1 MAARPEPHEAPEEPM
16 VPLETPFSDDRGVIQ
31 NLIEVQTG
39 STVVITSKAN
49 SVRANHYH
57 KTDWHYCYLLSGS
70 MEYFHRD
77 VGSDEPPE
85 RLHVGQGEMVFTPPL
100 VEHAMKFL
108 EDTVF
113 ITMSR
118 NARDH
123 DSYED
128 DLVRVELI

>member
-1 MAARPEPHEAPEEPM
+1 M
-16 VPLETPFSDDRGVIQ
+16 VPLEASFRDERGVIQ
-31 NLIEVQTG
+31 NLLEVTTG

-70 MEYFHRD
+70 MEYFHKD
-77 VGSDEPPE
+77 VDSDGPPE
-85 RLHVGQGEMVFTPPL
+85 RLLVRQGEMVFTPPL
-100 VEHAMKFL
+100 VEHAMRFL

-123 DSYED
+123 ESYEG
-128 DLVRVELI
+128 DLVRVNLI

>member
-1 MAARPEPHEAPEEPM
+1 MTAPTELQHGPEKIM
-16 VPLETPFSDDRGVIQ
+16 VPLETPYSDERGVIQ
-31 NLIEVQTG
+31 NLVDVSTG

-77 VGSDEPPE
+77 VESDEPPE
-85 RLHVGQGEMVFTPPL
+85 RLVVHQGEMVFTPPL
-100 VEHAMKFL
+100 VEHAMRFL

-123 DSYED
+123 QSYED
-128 DLVRVELI
+128 DLVRVDLI